1 MAAKETLASK
11 PSEPE
16 KVDAYMRACK
26 HALADVIAALRR
38 IGVCFLRTAIPGRWP
53 ICLPK

>member
-1 MAAKETLASK
+1 MAAKVTLTSK